1 MLEEGLAMRE
11 DQWQERVVASVKQ
24 GGGTCCSQAFLKAVS
39 FSLFT
44 NDLEGEVNL
53 ISIRLTNVKI
63 W

>member
-1 MLEEGLAMRE
+1 MRE